1 MNITIPSDIQIAA
14 IICAVVFVAVAGAWI
29 YLKSRG

>member
-1 MNITIPSDIQIAA
+1 MTPAIPPDIQIAA

-29 YLKSRG
+29 FIKSRG